1 MFGGSYDYMI
11 CTLGGGDGG
20 WNEYYQCFSS
30 PHFRYQHWDF
40 LRVPFFPYL
49 TNTSFLKFV
58 DAKQIDKI
66 HEIGECEIKMSKAL
80 PHQPHDHN
88 TLLMTME
95 MDTKSR
101 WPLFRVLPQY
111 QSTSAPA
118 SASLPIRV
126 GRMRASRFPCCVLST
141 TRTRT
146 RTMEILK
153 ICTLVVVLPC
163 AILRCQCS
171 KVTPPENA
179 GIQMRTMLIFNSN
192 LASYW

>member
-1 MFGGSYDYMI
+1 MIIWYVHLVEGMGGR
-11 CTLGGGDGG
+11 G
-20 WNEYYQCFSS
+20 NEYYQCFSS
-30 PHFRYQHWDF
+30 PHLRYQLWNY

-49 TNTSFLKFV
+49 TNTSFPKFV

-66 HEIGECEIKMSKAL
+66 HEIGKNETKMSKAL

-126 GRMRASRFPCCVLST
+126 GRMRASRFPCCNLST

-146 RTMEILK
+146 MEIFK

>member
-20 WNEYYQCFSS
+20 EGEWILSMFLLSTFKVS
-30 PHFRYQHWDF
+30 ALKLFAGPILSIPYQHF
-40 LRVPFFPYL
+40 L
-49 TNTSFLKFV
+49 SEFV

-66 HEIGECEIKMSKAL
+66 HEIGEYETKMSKAL

-126 GRMRASRFPCCVLST
+126 RRMRASRFPCCVLST

-146 RTMEILK
+146 MEIFK